1 MRTDDLGSQPR
12 LLLLSCVL
20 ALLGLATAVIYNIRF
35 TPYTMVLFMAAG
47 QGLIALAACCFAY
60 AAWIGIRARLHSIV
74 ERRFKAGEVVFRQG
88 DYPDRLYVIGEGEV
102 EVIRE
107 APGQPEV
114 VLTRLG
120 KDQFF
125 GEIGILSDSPRTAT
139 VRAVT
144 DLTAL
149 SIHRNYFTSLFS
161 YLPAL
166 RERILA
172 AYQVRIADGK
182 SPSPPAAG

>member
-1 MRTDDLGSQPR
+1 MKPDDLAPNPR
-12 LLLLSCVL
+12 YLVTAAVL
-20 ALLGLATAVIYNIRF
+20 ALLGLATAVVYNVRF
-35 TPYTMVLFMAAG
+35 TPYTMVIFMAGG
-47 QGLIALAACCFAY
+47 QTLIALAACCFGY
-60 AAWIGIRARLHSIV
+60 AAWTGIRARLQSIV
-74 ERRFKAGEVVFRQG
+74 ERRYKAGEVVFRQG

-102 EVIRE
+102 DVVRE
-107 APGQPEV
+107 TPGQPEV

-125 GEIGILSDSPRTAT
+125 GEVGILSDSPRTAT

-144 DLTAL
+144 DVVAL

-172 AYQVRIADGK
+172 AYQARTADGK
-182 SPSPPAAG
+182 GSPR